1 MCDLPDTGLPI
12 IDDAFDIIEDVFEGI
27 VDIIEDV
34 VSWLIPIP
42 DMPDFDDGFNDP
54 TARTDGVLVNK
65 KSSSGGIPLIY
76 GMRRVGG
83 TLVFVQ
89 TSNDNEF
96 LYMVM
101 VLGEGKLNA
110 CKKIF
115 LDDIRGENAN
125 DDGTRRVTPPILTDK
140 NTHKMSASVDGEAPV
155 SFIVKGSGGNVATY
169 DAAFDNILNPL
180 NLEKGKKGKI
190 TGQLF

>member
-1 MCDLPDTGLPI
+1 MEDQI
-12 IDDAFDIIEDVFEGI
+12 ISFD
-27 VDIIEDV
+27 
-34 VSWLIPIP
+34 S
-42 DMPDFDDGFNDP
+42 
-54 TARTDGVLVNK
+54 
-65 KSSSGGIPLIY
+65 
-76 GMRRVGG
+76 
-83 TLVFVQ
+83 
-89 TSNDNEF
+89 TS
-96 LYMVM
+96 
-101 VLGEGKLNA
+101 A
-110 CKKIF
+110 KIF

-180 NLEKGKKGKI
+180 NLEKGKKGEI